1 MSIENQLYKQLR
13 HLVSTI
19 SSCNFI
25 PYDDKKDVIQEVII
39 ILLSKIKDGSIS
51 GDFKDIEGYSFM
63 VLRNYCV
70 AWQRK
75 EIKRETPVAE
85 FWEIT
90 DEQESEL
97 EKREYREYLHGIAKS
112 YIQQPK
118 YSEVE
123 RKILDCLL
131 ENKSNKE
138 IVDEISITPDEL
150 KKYKFRI
157 KVKMKYDFLRPVKY
171 YIKSIKNKNFLLPC
185 FSGADVKK
193 FFNTIP
199 ARSVTHFIHS
209 GFVTKDGY
217 YVEKLFKDNRGR
229 KKKQN
234 G

>member
-25 PYDDKKDVIQEVII
+25 PYDDKKDVVQDVIM
-39 ILLSKIKDGSIS
+39 ILISKIKDGSLVN
-51 GDFKDIEGYSFM
+51 DFNEIEGYSFM
-63 VLRNYCV
+63 VLRNYCT

-85 FWEIT
+85 FWEIS
-90 DEQESEL
+90 DNEESEL
-97 EKREYREYLHGIAKS
+97 EKIEYREYLHSIAKS

-118 YSEVE
+118 YTEVE

-131 ENKSNKE
+131 ENKTNKE
-138 IVDEISITPDEL
+138 ITDEVSITPDEL

-157 KVKMKYDFLRPVKY
+157 KVKMKYDFLRPVKFY
-171 YIKSIKNKNFLLPC
+171 VKSMNDKNFLLPC
-185 FSGADVKK
+185 FTAMDVKK
-193 FFNTIP
+193 FFSSMPQRT
-199 ARSVTHFIHS
+199 VTHFIYS
-209 GFVTKDGY
+209 GYVTKEGY
-217 YVEKLFKDNRGR
+217 YVEKLFKSNKGR
-229 KKKQN
+229 KKKEN